1 MRASREE
8 KHITQ
13 EELAKKLG
21 ISLNAV
27 GRYER
32 GERDP
37 QFLTACKIAHALD
50 VPLDWLIPDEL
61 KPFSETSKINFHEN
75 IMKRFLE
82 VK

>member
-1 MRASREE
+1 MRAAREE

-13 EELAKKLG
+13 EGLAKKLG

-37 QFLTACKIAHALD
+37 QFLIACKIACALKI
-50 VPLDWLIPDEL
+50 PLEWLIPDEL
-61 KPFSETSKINFHEN
+61 KSFNGIAKINFHEN

>member
-1 MRASREE
+1 MLAVRKE

-37 QFLTACKIAHALD
+37 QFLTACKIAQVLD
-50 VPLDWLIPDEL
+50 APLDRFVPNEL
-61 KPFSETSKINFHEN
+61 KPFNDTSKTNFHEN
-75 IMKRFLE
+75 IMKRFLT